1 MLAMESLLIRPAWML
16 GGASLGLLTGLTEA
30 EIWVDSQAITAIVGP
45 YAVPL
50 VVARQVSVCQ
60 GHDGQGIGIVL
71 GRQAASV
78 SAKEAKIHGHDAYG
92 NGLST
97 W

>member
-1 MLAMESLLIRPAWML
+1 
-16 GGASLGLLTGLTEA
+16 
-30 EIWVDSQAITAIVGP
+30 
-45 YAVPL
+45 
-50 VVARQVSVCQ
+50 VARQVSVCQ